1 MLEDIVTRLIWTS
14 TAQHTA
20 VNYPITPY
28 GAFTP
33 NMPTKVYD
41 DDRVAPEVFS
51 PLRLP
56 NSFVS
61 AVQAG
66 VAMSLGSLRI
76 DRLFDYGARLTEQG
90 GRVIVLKHYNH
101 LHSVVK
107 PLLDN
112 RNKRRLQEGYLTY
125 PYLSP
130 AWIPNSI
137 CT

>member
-1 MLEDIVTRLIWTS
+1 
-14 TAQHTA
+14 
-20 VNYPITPY
+20 
-28 GAFTP
+28 
-33 NMPTKVYD
+33 
-41 DDRVAPEVFS
+41 
-51 PLRLP
+51 
-56 NSFVS
+56 
-61 AVQAG
+61 
-66 VAMSLGSLRI
+66 MSLGSLRI
-76 DRLFDYGARLTEQG
+76 VRLFDYGARLTEQG

-130 AWIPNSI
+130 SWIPNSI